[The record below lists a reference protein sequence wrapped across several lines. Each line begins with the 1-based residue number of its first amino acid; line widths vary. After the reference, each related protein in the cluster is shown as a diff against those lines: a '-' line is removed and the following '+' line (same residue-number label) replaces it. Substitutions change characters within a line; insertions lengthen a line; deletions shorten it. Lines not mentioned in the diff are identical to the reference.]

1 MKHVEPDVKHVDAV
15 ATHAA
20 SRHRK
25 RVIGYAIVVAA
36 CLISVVPFFYIV
48 STALKDTNALFSYP
62 PEWIPSRP
70 FWGNFTE
77 LLTERPFL
85 RWTFNTLL
93 FVGVVTLLKLL
104 FDSMAGYA
112 FAKMQFRGRK
122 VLFVTVLATMM
133 IPFAAILVP
142 LFFLVRDLG
151 ILNTY
156 WALILPPLANPLG
169 IFMMRSFIEQLPND
183 LEHAAR
189 LDGCSEFQIYWRII
203 LPLIKPGLVVLG
215 VYTFMTQYASF
226 IWPLVAVNSDEMRV
240 LTTGLSS
247 LKTIN
252 AIDWGLISA
261 GGVLTMVPI
270 TVLFILFQRYFIA
283 SSLAGALKQ

>member
-1 MKHVEPDVKHVDAV
+1 VSHLVPA
-15 ATHAA
+15 ATPAPKGGRA
-20 SRHRK
+20 LA
-25 RVIGYAIVVAA
+25 YAIVGVA
-36 CLISVVPFFYIV
+36 CLVSMVPFLYIV

-62 PEWIPSRP
+62 PQWIPSKI

-77 LLTERPFL
+77 LLSNRPFV
-85 RWTFNTLL
+85 RWTTNTLI
-93 FVGVVTLLKLL
+93 FVGSVTVLKLL

-112 FAKMQFRGRK
+112 FAKMEFRGRK
-122 VLFVTVLATMM
+122 LLFVVVLATMM

-189 LDGCSEFQIYWRII
+189 LDGCSEFQIYRRII
-203 LPLIKPGLVVLG
+203 VPLIKPGLVVLG
-215 VYTFMTQYASF
+215 VYTFMTQYTSF
-226 IWPLVAVNSDEMRV
+226 LWPLVAVNTDEMRV

-247 LKTIN
+247 LKSIN
-252 AIDWGLISA
+252 GVNWGLISA

-270 TVLFILFQRYFIA
+270 TFLFVLFQRYFVA

>member
-1 MKHVEPDVKHVDAV
+1 MKPLEPAPTR
-15 ATHAA
+15 AGA
-20 SRHRK
+20 RPPF
-25 RVIGYAIVVAA
+25 RVLAYAIVIAA
-36 CLISVVPFFYIV
+36 CLISIVPFFYIV

-62 PEWIPSRP
+62 PEWVPRNI

-77 LLTERPFL
+77 LLGERPFL
-85 RWTFNTLL
+85 RWTLNSLV
-93 FVGVVTLLKLL
+93 FVGTVTVLKLL

-112 FAKMQFRGRK
+112 FAKMDFHGRK
-122 VLFVTVLATMM
+122 PLFVLVLATMM

-183 LEHAAR
+183 LENAAR

-203 LPLIKPGLVVLG
+203 MPLVKPGLVVLG
-215 VYTFMTQYASF
+215 VYTFMTQYTSF
-226 IWPLVAVNSDEMRV
+226 LWPLVAVNSDEMRV

-247 LKTIN
+247 LKAIN
-252 AIDWGLISA
+252 GIDWGLISA

-270 TVLFILFQRYFIA
+270 TIFFVLFQRYFIA

>member
-1 MKHVEPDVKHVDAV
+1 MAAVEPIAV
-15 ATHAA
+15 TPRPPHGRGFGRLLAYAV
-20 SRHRK
+20 
-25 RVIGYAIVVAA
+25 VIVACVVS
-36 CLISVVPFFYIV
+36 IVPFFYIV
-48 STALKDTNALFSYP
+48 STSLKNTDALFSYP
-62 PEWIPSRP
+62 PQWIPSKL
-70 FWGNFTE
+70 FWGNFSE
-77 LLTERPFL
+77 LITDRPFL

-93 FVGVVTLLKLL
+93 FVSVVTVLKLL

-112 FAKMQFRGRK
+112 FAKMEFRGRRA
-122 VLFVTVLATMM
+122 LFVLVLATMM

-151 ILNTY
+151 LLNTY

-189 LDGCSEFQIYWRII
+189 LDGCSERQIYWRIVV
-203 LPLIKPGLVVLG
+203 PLVKPGLVVLG
-215 VYTFMTQYASF
+215 VYTFMTQYTSF
-226 IWPLVAVNSDEMRV
+226 LWPLVAINDDDMRV

-247 LKTIN
+247 LKAIN
-252 AIDWGLISA
+252 GINWGLISA

-270 TVLFILFQRYFIA
+270 TVFFLLFQRYFIA

>member
-1 MKHVEPDVKHVDAV
+1 MASEPLPSVTPAAPTGRRPTRVLAYAVIAV
-15 ATHAA
+15 AC
-20 SRHRK
+20 
-25 RVIGYAIVVAA
+25 VVSI
-36 CLISVVPFFYIV
+36 LPFFYIV
-48 STALKDTNALFSYP
+48 STSLKHANALFSYP
-62 PEWIPSRP
+62 PEWIPHKI

-77 LLTERPFL
+77 LLAHRPFL
-85 RWTFNTLL
+85 RWTANTLL
-93 FVGVVTLLKLL
+93 FVSVVTVLKLL

-112 FAKMQFRGRK
+112 FAKMDFRGHK
-122 VLFVTVLATMM
+122 VLFVLVLATMM
-133 IPFAAILVP
+133 IPFSAILVP

-151 ILNTY
+151 LLNTY

-203 LPLIKPGLVVLG
+203 VPLVKPGLVVLG
-215 VYTFMTQYASF
+215 VYTFMTQYTSF
-226 IWPLVAVNSDEMRV
+226 LWPLVATNDDRMRV

-247 LKTIN
+247 LKSIDG
-252 AIDWGLISA
+252 IDWGLISA
-261 GGVLTMVPI
+261 AGVLTMVPI
-270 TVLFILFQRYFIA
+270 TVLFLLFQRYFIA

>member
-1 MKHVEPDVKHVDAV
+1 VSHLVPS
-15 ATHAA
+15 ATRAPKGGRA
-20 SRHRK
+20 LA
-25 RVIGYAIVVAA
+25 YAIVGVA
-36 CLISVVPFFYIV
+36 CLVSMVPFLYIV

-62 PEWIPSRP
+62 PQWIPSKF

-77 LLTERPFL
+77 LLSNRPFV
-85 RWTFNTLL
+85 RWTANTLI
-93 FVGVVTLLKLL
+93 FVGSVTVLKLL

-112 FAKMQFRGRK
+112 FAKMEFRGRK
-122 VLFVTVLATMM
+122 LLFVVVLATMM

-189 LDGCSEFQIYWRII
+189 LDGCSEFQIYRRII
-203 LPLIKPGLVVLG
+203 VPLIKPGLVVLG
-215 VYTFMTQYASF
+215 VYTFMTQYTSF
-226 IWPLVAVNSDEMRV
+226 LWPLVAVNTDEMRV

-247 LKTIN
+247 LKSIN
-252 AIDWGLISA
+252 GVNWGLISA

-270 TVLFILFQRYFIA
+270 TFLFVLFQRYFIA

>member
-1 MKHVEPDVKHVDAV
+1 MKPLDPI
-15 ATHAA
+15 ATRARA
-20 SRHRK
+20 RPGMRALA
-25 RVIGYAIVVAA
+25 YAIVITA
-36 CLISVVPFFYIV
+36 CLVSIVPFFYII
-48 STALKDTNALFSYP
+48 STSLKDTSALFSYP
-62 PEWIPSRP
+62 PEWIPSKI
-70 FWGNFTE
+70 FWGNFVE
-77 LLTERPFL
+77 LLANRPFL
-85 RWTFNTLL
+85 RWTLNTLL
-93 FVGVVTLLKLL
+93 FVGSVTFLKLL

-112 FAKMQFRGRK
+112 FAKMEFRGRK

-203 LPLIKPGLVVLG
+203 VPLVKPGLVVLG
-215 VYTFMTQYASF
+215 VYTFMTQYTSF
-226 IWPLVAVNSDEMRV
+226 LWPLVAVNSDEMRV

-247 LKTIN
+247 LKSIN
-252 AIDWGLISA
+252 AIDWGIISA

-270 TVLFILFQRYFIA
+270 TFFFILFQRYFIA